1 MKRQNHGLDPIA
13 VLYDRAICDLL
24 HIQDL
29 SRIDGLRIPGS
40 LDQQGPEVDRWWVLL
55 DNLNETYRR
64 AFRRFDESVQLD
76 REIRQQPQ
84 VAEVIAQARAKRG
97 RQSTI
102 EEAKTYLD
110 KGRELFLVLMDGLSP
125 VQGER
130 TMKTLTA
137 KIDDC
142 REIWSKHG
150 FSFEETQAIPLLIE
164 DLRTELA
171 CISVDHRLVPKKARW
186 TQLEKD
192 VRKLN
197 ETRMR
202 TKEIL
207 NALKPQ
213 YPNMTWEMVRAICNK
228 KSKRVKRGK

>member
-1 MKRQNHGLDPIA
+1 MKRQNQGRDPIA
-13 VLYDRAICDLL
+13 VLYDRAICDLS

-29 SRIDGLRIPGS
+29 GRIDGLRLPGS

-55 DNLNETYRR
+55 DNLNETYRQ

-84 VAEVIAQARAKRG
+84 VAELIAEAREKRG
-97 RQSTI
+97 GQSTI
-102 EEAKTYLD
+102 EDAKTYLD
-110 KGRELFLVLMDGLSP
+110 KGRELFMVLMEGLSP
-125 VQGER
+125 VRGER

-142 REIWSKHG
+142 REIWSKYG

-171 CISVDHRLVPKKARW
+171 CMSMDRLGHKKARW
-186 TQLEKD
+186 SQLEKD
-192 VRKLN
+192 VRKLY

-213 YPNMTWEMVRAICNK
+213 HPSLTWEMVRAICNR
-228 KSKRVKRGK
+228 KSKRVQRGK